1 MSARILRRSPR
12 LRTASLILIAAIAG
26 CSEKPAGDLVWKQDL
41 LGIKT
46 ALNAVV
52 ALSPSE
58 AIAVGQALPE
68 FALQARPLSLRWSGS
83 GWSEIPVPQIRSTA
97 LLGAAADQDR
107 TVWAVGRHVATEA
120 EPSDAVPV
128 VYRLSDGAWT
138 SQALD
143 ELGPRTGVTLTGVA
157 TSGSGAALEVR
168 AVGDSVLE
176 VGRVFRFAAGH
187 WSAMPVPDRPPGVG
201 WTLRAIAYSRATA
214 TWYAVGREQGA
225 EGGVI
230 LIDRGAGWGT
240 VAGPATGVE
249 WTAVAFDGRGIPH
262 IAGNRVAGGSTQ
274 GVVYRM
280 RLGRWTEV
288 PISRRTAGG
297 FHLLALG
304 FDAEGNGW
312 AVGGRDPSGPFFA
325 GTSPRGWVEFSVE
338 AEVEEH
344 PETEEVAE
352 GDMTG
357 IAVHGRTVAFA
368 VGSAQE
374 ADPEGGS
381 EFQPRVFRLV
391 FRPAGETD
399 LPTAPH

>member
-1 MSARILRRSPR
+1 MSVRMRCLRF
-12 LRTASLILIAAIAG
+12 ASLLLAVAAAG

-58 AIAVGQALPE
+58 AMAVGQALPE
-68 FALQARPLSLRWSGS
+68 FALQARPLSLRFSGG
-83 GWSEIPVPQIRSTA
+83 GWTEIPVPQIRSTA
-97 LLGAAADQDR
+97 LLGAAADPSGS
-107 TVWAVGRHVATEA
+107 VWAVGRSVSSEA
-120 EPSDAVPV
+120 EPFDAIPV
-128 VYRLSDGAWT
+128 VYRFSGGSWAT
-138 SQALD
+138 QALD
-143 ELGPRTGVTLTGVA
+143 ELGPQDGVTLTGVA
-157 TSGSGAALEVR
+157 TSGTGPDLEVR

-176 VGRVFRFAAGH
+176 EGRIFRFASGH
-187 WSAMPVPDRPPGVG
+187 WSVMPAPAPATR
-201 WTLRAIAYSRATA
+201 WTLRSIAYSRATG
-214 TWYAVGREQGA
+214 TWYAVGRDEGQG
-225 EGGVI
+225 GGVI
-230 LIDRGAGWGT
+230 LMDRGAGWES
-240 VAGPATGVE
+240 VAGPAVE
-249 WTAVAFDGRGIPH
+249 WSAVACDGRGIPH
-262 IAGNRVAGGSTQ
+262 LAGNRPAGGSTQ

-288 PISRRTAGG
+288 PIARRTSGG
-297 FHLLALG
+297 FHILALG

-325 GTSPRGWVEFSVE
+325 GTSPKGWVEFAVE
-338 AEVEEH
+338 AELEEH

-357 IAVHGRTVAFA
+357 VAVHGRTVAFA